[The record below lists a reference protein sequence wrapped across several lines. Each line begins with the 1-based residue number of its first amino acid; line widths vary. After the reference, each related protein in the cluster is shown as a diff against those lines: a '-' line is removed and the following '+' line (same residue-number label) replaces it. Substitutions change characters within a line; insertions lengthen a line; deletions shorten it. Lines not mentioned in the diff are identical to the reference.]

1 LHKFDFYLKESLMSQ
16 VMFQTDKSFLSPEE
30 IADHLRISR
39 RTVMRWV
46 EQGMLSALRIG
57 NVTRVPVDAYQQFL
71 TAHLIVGDVTKEI
84 SRARPKRRK
93 RTKRN
98 KTRKATS
105 WKKRP
110 GAALAPLSLT
120 PALFIPPLPQL
131 TGQSEAIGEKG
142 ITDFSSAEIAQTLA
156 LLPSPTEHIDSTLT

>member
-1 LHKFDFYLKESLMSQ
+1 MSQ
-16 VMFQTDKSFLSPEE
+16 VIFQTDKSFLSPEE

-46 EQGMLSALRIG
+46 EHGLLSALRIG

-71 TAHLIVGDVTKEI
+71 TAHLIVGDVTKEV
-84 SRARPKRRK
+84 SSARPKRRK

-98 KTRKATS
+98 KTRKAKNR
-105 WKKRP
+105 KKRP

-120 PALFIPPLPQL
+120 PVLFIPPLPQL
-131 TGQSEAIGEKG
+131 TSQLEVIGEEAA
-142 ITDFSSAEIAQTLA
+142 TYPFNTETAQTLA
-156 LLPSPTEHIDSTLT
+156 LLPSPADHIDSALS

>member
-1 LHKFDFYLKESLMSQ
+1 MSQ

-84 SRARPKRRK
+84 SRARPKHRK

-98 KTRKATS
+98 RTRKAKS
-105 WKKRP
+105 RKKRP

-120 PALFIPPLPQL
+120 PVPFIPPLPQL
-131 TGQSEAIGEKG
+131 TSQSEAIGEEG
-142 ITDFSSAEIAQTLA
+142 ITDFSSAEIAQTAL
-156 LLPSPTEHIDSTLT
+156 LLPSPAEHIDSTLT